1 MTKLAVVTGGNSG
14 IGEACAWR
22 FIREGY
28 EVVFCGRREMRN
40 RELCERIRE
49 AGGQAHGYAVDLR
62 DSRALAEFFQQIAMD
77 HSPVNCLIN
86 SIGIEGTPFTL
97 TEDYCDA
104 VFDEVMATNVKV
116 PWQCMKAVLPV
127 MRSAGS
133 GSIVNVASLAGIRA
147 SVTGGS
153 VYSASKH
160 GVVGMTR
167 AAAREYAPFG
177 IRINAVCPAFVRTP
191 LSEGILG
198 DGLEAMGSSHPL
210 NRICEAEEVAS
221 AVYWLSSHDA
231 SFVTGIAMPVDGGT
245 QA

>member
-1 MTKLAVVTGGNSG
+1 M
-14 IGEACAWR
+14 
-22 FIREGY
+22 
-28 EVVFCGRREMRN
+28 
-40 RELCERIRE
+40 ERCHDK
-49 AGGQAHGYAVDLR
+49 AG
-62 DSRALAEFFQQIAMD
+62 F
-77 HSPVNCLIN
+77 
-86 SIGIEGTPFTL
+86 
-97 TEDYCDA
+97 
-104 VFDEVMATNVKV
+104 
-116 PWQCMKAVLPV
+116 
-127 MRSAGS
+127 GS
-133 GSIVNVASLAGIRA
+133 SLAGIRA

-167 AAAREYAPFG
+167 AA
-177 IRINAVCPAFVRTP
+177 RTP